1 MKPQVHSLTVRRFSR
16 HDRLSARKA
25 SILRSDFEFQP
36 PRFGGSFGG
45 NDSPWGRPNFNRL
58 AKEVLRADASRRF
71 RLETAVLGFV
81 TLISAWPI
89 AIMIHEVIRLLTQ
102 GE

>member
-1 MKPQVHSLTVRRFSR
+1 MKPQAHSLTARRFSR
-16 HDRLSARKA
+16 HDRLPERKA
-25 SILRSDFEFQP
+25 SILLPDCEFQP
-36 PRFGGSFGG
+36 GRFDRWFGG
-45 NDSPWGRPNFNRL
+45 NDSPWRRPNFNRL

-71 RLETAVLGFV
+71 RLEMAVLGFV

-102 GE
+102 SE